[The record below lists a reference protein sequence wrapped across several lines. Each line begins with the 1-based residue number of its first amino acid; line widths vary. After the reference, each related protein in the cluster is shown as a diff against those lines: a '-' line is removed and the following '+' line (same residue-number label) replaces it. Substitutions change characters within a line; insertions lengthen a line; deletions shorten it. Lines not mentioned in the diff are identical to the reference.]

1 MNWLPLLHRS
11 NNVKFIIFGGGR
23 VAQRKVQ
30 TLVKFTQ
37 VITIISP
44 VFDDRLLELIEKH
57 QLNKI
62 TSIALAEHISE
73 HPKHLPKENMGKTTY
88 IVAATDDTL
97 VNQQIAGW
105 ARDAAC
111 PVSIAD
117 DPKNSDFIFPA
128 IIDRNPVMIAVSSS
142 SESPALTRYLR
153 NQLDSL
159 LPARLPQLAKFVSS
173 LRTSVRAT
181 VSDTLTRQRIWRSLM
196 SSPMPNLVLAG
207 KDKQAE
213 NIAKQVI
220 ATSQNSRQKDGSQ
233 KDSQGD
239 NKAPC
244 IGEVFLVGA
253 GPGDPELLTLKAVR
267 LIQQADVVFYDRL
280 VSPAILEYCN
290 AKAEMHYVG
299 KAMSNHAVPQEGINQ
314 LLVDHAKLGKT
325 VLRLKGGDPFIF
337 GRGGEEIEQLAQES
351 VPFQVVPGITA
362 ASGCSSYSGI
372 PLTHRDY
379 AQSVRFVTG
388 HLKDGT
394 ANLPWHEL
402 VYPNQTLVVYMG
414 LSGIVHISQEL
425 IRHGMSEDTGIALIE
440 KGTLPEQKVYAST
453 LKDIA
458 SVIANNHI
466 SAPTLT
472 IVGDVVKLHEKLNWR

>member
-11 NNVKFIIFGGGR
+11 NDIKFIIFGGGQ

-30 TLVKFTQ
+30 TLSKFTQ
-37 VITIISP
+37 AITLVSP
-44 VFDDRLLELIEKH
+44 ELDPRLKQLVEDH
-57 QLNKI
+57 QLNYI
-62 TSIALAEHISE
+62 NSIALQQHVLAHHS
-73 HPKHLPKENMGKTTY
+73 
-88 IVAATDDTL
+88 IVAATDDTE
-97 VNQQIAGW
+97 VNQQIAQW
-105 ARDAAC
+105 AKSLSC

-117 DPKNSDFIFPA
+117 DTEGSDFIFPA
-128 IIDRNPVMIAVSSS
+128 IIDRNPVMIAISSS

-159 LPARLPQLAKFVSS
+159 LPSRIPQLAQFVSS
-173 LRTSVRAT
+173 LRKSIRSRIDNSQKRQHLWRA
-181 VSDTLTRQRIWRSLM
+181 LM
-196 SSPMPNLVLAG
+196 SSAMPNLVLAG
-207 KDKQAE
+207 KIEQ
-213 NIAKQVI
+213 AKQVSDEVI
-220 ATSQNSRQKDGSQ
+220 QNDSENKDLQ
-233 KDSQGD
+233 
-239 NKAPC
+239 
-244 IGEVFLVGA
+244 GEVFLVGA

-280 VSPAILEYCN
+280 VSPAILEYCS

-299 KAMSNHAVPQEGINQ
+299 KAMSDHAVPQEGINQ

-337 GRGGEEIEQLAQES
+337 GRGGEEIEQLAEENI
-351 VPFQVVPGITA
+351 PFQVVPGITA

-394 ANLPWHEL
+394 ANLPWNEL
-402 VYPNQTLVVYMG
+402 IHPQQTLVIYMG
-414 LSGIVHISQEL
+414 LTGIRHISQEL
-425 IRHGMSEDTGIALIE
+425 IKHGMSADTPIALIE
-440 KGTLPEQKVYAST
+440 KGTQPEQKVYTST
-453 LKDIA
+453 LNDI
-458 SVIANNHI
+458 SNVIANNKI

-472 IVGDVVKLHEKLNWR
+472 IIGNVVKLHDKLNWQK